1 MSSESPT
8 VKVQVLE
15 RGAARARSVRTGGC
29 LALAAFGPFLVASL
43 FAQSYRGTIRGVVQD
58 PSGAVVPGA
67 SVVAKNVATGQS
79 RSAKTDANGAYVIPE
94 LAAARYD
101 VIVEAKGFS
110 REARSAQVDV
120 GADTTTDFTLKVGAT
135 AETVTVTA
143 APTLVDSSRDVLD
156 QVVESRLVAQLPL
169 NGRDF
174 GKLVALTPGVTVE
187 GSGVA
192 GTEKGFGQFNINGNR
207 DRSNNY
213 TVDGTDNNDPFF
225 NNSALNQ
232 VGITGAPASLLPID
246 AIQEFNLEAQFGA
259 EYGRNTGSVVNVL
272 TRSGTNQFHG
282 SVFEYLRN
290 SALDARNFFNPAPN
304 PKTAFRNNQFGG
316 SLGGPIIHDRTFFF
330 TAYEGQWER
339 VGSDFNLLVPS
350 PQAIAQ
356 AKRVALSTP
365 GSGITAI
372 NPALDKVLSFFPA
385 PASVDPNTLVGT
397 TPFAV
402 RDKNDLDSFL
412 AKVDHQFS
420 ASESLS
426 GRYAF
431 SRSSQVYP
439 LGSVG
444 GFGSGSRLE
453 QFAQV
458 SPTRVQVVSLSL
470 LSTPRATRVNEVR
483 FGYSRYRTSFTSADA
498 NFDPSSIG
506 LNTGTGEKGLPEFDF
521 AGVFD
526 NLGATIFGIPRG
538 RVSQTYQIL
547 DNYTWLR
554 GQHAIKLGGEYRR
567 ATIAS
572 FNENFG
578 RGLISTSSSNPN
590 PNIADPGATVD
601 VLANLY
607 LGGYVSGGSPTN
619 VFFQAN
625 AGDTHRDTFN
635 NELSFFIQDDYKL
648 RPNLTLNLG
657 VRWEYFGVLGE
668 KNNLLSNL
676 TDAGKLA
683 LVGTNGL
690 GRVYQ
695 KDLNNFGPRAGFAWK
710 ILNKT
715 VVRGAYG
722 VYYDYV
728 PQNLLIANFTTS
740 AGLTANPIGP
750 KAILPLDTT
759 NSTAVLDGS
768 LAGAIFGTP
777 AAAGSTPSIFVT
789 DKNFA
794 TPYAQNWNLNIQQ
807 QLGGAASV
815 EVGYV
820 GSKGTKLTRLYDRN
834 QDLTNPD
841 YSAMDVLS
849 TGASSTYHGLQVIA
863 RIQSWHGIAG
873 FTSYVFSKSLDDASD
888 GIDFNFASAAFP
900 QNSDNIRAEH
910 GPSTFDT
917 RHRFTAALNY
927 QFPVSNRLPRRL
939 AQGWQMNWISTA
951 QSGRPIPIL
960 TSNDT
965 SGTFNFHQR
974 PNRVPG
980 VPVIL
985 PNWTPDTGYLNP
997 LAFQQPANGTFGNLG
1012 RNGIFGPKFVNA
1024 DFSISKDTRITER
1037 LAAQLRVE
1045 FFNVFNHPNFA
1056 LPNGTLTPGVNS
1068 DGSVN
1073 TSAGSAGLVTQTPD
1087 VAQGNPG
1094 LGGGGPRVLQFAV
1107 RLTF

>member
-1 MSSESPT
+1 MKSKLEMEPSGAFNGARVSLLS
-8 VKVQVLE
+8 VL
-15 RGAARARSVRTGGC
+15 VP
-29 LALAAFGPFLVASL
+29 LFALSLVA
-43 FAQSYRGTIRGVVQD
+43 QTYRGTIRGVIQD
-58 PSGAVVPGA
+58 PTGAMIPGA
-67 SVVAKNVATGQS
+67 SVVAKNTATGET
-79 RSAKTDANGAYVIPE
+79 RRATTGGDGTYLIPE
-94 LAAARYD
+94 LSAGRYELT
-101 VIVEAKGFS
+101 VEARGFLL
-110 REARSAQVDV
+110 EARSAIVAV
-120 GADTTTDFTLKVGAT
+120 GADTTVDVVMRVAGDRIA
-135 AETVTVTA
+135 VTVA
-143 APTLVDSSRDVLD
+143 ATPALVDAARDVLG
-156 QVVESRLVAQLPL
+156 QVVQNRLVTELPL

-174 GKLVALTPGVTVE
+174 GKLVALAPGVTVE

-192 GTEKGFGQFNINGNR
+192 GTEKGFGQFDINGNR

-246 AIQEFNLEAQFGA
+246 SIQEFNLEAQFGA
-259 EYGRNTGSVVNVL
+259 EYGRNTGSVINVL
-272 TRSGTNQFHG
+272 TKSGTNQVHG
-282 SVFEYLRN
+282 SLFEYVRN

-304 PKTAFRNNQFGG
+304 PKTAFHNNQFGG
-316 SLGGPIIHDRTFFF
+316 SLGGPMVHDRTFFF
-330 TAYEGQWER
+330 TAYEGQRER
-339 VGSDFNLLVPS
+339 VGSDFDLLVPS
-350 PQAIAQ
+350 AQAMAQ
-356 AKRVALSTP
+356 AKQVALSTP

-426 GRYAF
+426 GRYVI
-431 SRSSQVYP
+431 SSSSQVYP

-444 GFGSGSRLE
+444 GYGSGSRLE

-458 SPTRVQVVSLSL
+458 SPTRVQVLSLSL

-498 NFDPSSIG
+498 NFDPSSLG

-521 AGVFD
+521 AGAFD
-526 NLGATIFGIPRG
+526 NLGATVYGIPRG

-547 DNYTWLR
+547 DNFTWLR
-554 GQHAIKLGGEYRR
+554 GQHAIKFGGEYRR

-578 RGLISTSSSNPN
+578 RGEISINSSNPN
-590 PNIADPGATVD
+590 PNIPDPGAAID

-607 LGGYVSGGSPTN
+607 LGGAY
-619 VFFQAN
+619 FQAN

-635 NELSFFIQDDYKL
+635 NELSFFAQDDYKV

-676 TDAGKLA
+676 TDAGTLA

-690 GRVYQ
+690 RRAYQ
-695 KDLNNFGPRAGFAWK
+695 KDLNNFGPRAGFAWRAF
-710 ILNKT
+710 NKT

-722 VYYDYV
+722 IYYDYV
-728 PQNLLIANFTTS
+728 PQDILIANYTTS

-750 KAILPLDTT
+750 KAILPLDTA
-759 NSTAVLDGS
+759 NS
-768 LAGAIFGTP
+768 AGALNGSVAVAMFGAPVT
-777 AAAGSTPSIFVT
+777 GGMPSIFVT
-789 DKNFA
+789 DKNLV
-794 TPYAQNWNLNIQQ
+794 TPYVQSWNLNIQQ
-807 QLGGAASV
+807 QLGQAASV

-834 QDLTNPD
+834 QDLTNLD

-849 TGASSTYHGLQVIA
+849 TGAASTYHGLQVIS
-863 RIQSWHGIAG
+863 RIQSWHGLAG

-888 GIDFNFASAAFP
+888 GIDFNFASAAIP
-900 QNSDNIRAEH
+900 QNSDDIRAEH

-927 QFPVSNRLPRRL
+927 QFPASNRLPRRL
-939 AQGWQMNWISTA
+939 AQGWQINWIITA

-965 SGTFNFHQR
+965 SGTYNYHQR
-974 PNRVPG
+974 PNLVPG

-985 PNWTPDTGYLNP
+985 PNWTPDTGNLNP
-997 LAFQQPANGTFGNLG
+997 LAFQQPANGTFGSLG
-1012 RNGIFGPKFVNA
+1012 RNAIFGPKFVNA
-1024 DFSISKDTRITER
+1024 DFSISKDTHITEK

-1045 FFNVFNHPNFA
+1045 FFNIFNHPNFA
-1056 LPNGTLTPGVNS
+1056 LPNGTLTPGLNA

-1073 TSAGSAGLVTQTPD
+1073 TSAGPAGLITQTPD

-1094 LGGGGPRVLQFAV
+1094 LGGGGPRVLQLAL
-1107 RLTF
+1107 RLVF